1 MFVSISA
8 GFWGQYLVRKLVA
21 IVKRASIIVFIL
33 SGVIFTSAIVMGK
46 SSKLICNFFSL
57 YLFCAIIMHCFN
69 IKLCRGSWYNEEHNH
84 DS

>member
-1 MFVSISA
+1 MFVSVSA

-46 SSKLICNFFSL
+46 SSKPICNFFSF
-57 YLFCAIIMHCFN
+57 YLFCAIIY
-69 IKLCRGSWYNEEHNH
+69 YNALFQYKTMTMQG
-84 DS
+84 